1 MHEPRVLLH
10 IGSGQAADAARRVQ
24 PCGDVRLYPRV
35 CLNARYEPYDRF
47 RLGEKTLVKENLS
60 KGGGA
65 PLTRSAPS
73 GWGGGHANRSVEVD
87 ADQMKI
93 VNVPIIC
100 LHTAENRETV
110 SHQHISS
117 L

>member
-65 PLTRSAPS
+65 P
-73 GWGGGHANRSVEVD
+73 
-87 ADQMKI
+87 
-93 VNVPIIC
+93 
-100 LHTAENRETV
+100 
-110 SHQHISS
+110 
-117 L
+117 